1 MSTKKLNDKDIM
13 NLLIDTAIANGAT
26 SADCVLSR
34 SRGVS
39 ITRRLGKD
47 ENVQRYEDF
56 DTGLR
61 VFVDNKISSVSTN
74 ENSEESLKEVAKRA
88 VEMAK
93 IAPEDE
99 YSFIADKGLLQQF
112 PVQEDIFIDSYDCLE
127 PSIDTIRDRASEAE
141 DIALSVKGITN
152 SDGAD
157 ASWGEGE
164 TLLMTSNGFFWIIKK
179 I

>member
-1 MSTKKLNDKDIM
+1 MSIKKLNDKDIM

-47 ENVQRYEDF
+47 ENIQRYEDF

-61 VFVDNKISSVSTN
+61 VFVGNKISSVSTN
-74 ENSEESLKEVAKRA
+74 ENSEEALREVAKRA

-99 YSFIADKGLLQQF
+99 YSFIASKELLQNF
-112 PVQEDIFIDSYDCLE
+112 PIQDSVFIDSYD
-127 PSIDTIRDRASEAE
+127 
-141 DIALSVKGITN
+141 SVEQN
-152 SDGAD
+152 HSYQ
-157 ASWGEGE
+157 
-164 TLLMTSNGFFWIIKK
+164 
-179 I
+179 

>member
-13 NLLIDTAIANGAT
+13 NLLIDTAIANGA
-26 SADCVLSR
+26 SNADCVLSR

-47 ENVQRYEDF
+47 ENIERYEGF

-61 VFVDNKISSVSTN
+61 VFFENKISSVSTN
-74 ENSEESLKEVAKRA
+74 ENSEEALKEVAKRA

-99 YSFIADKGLLQQF
+99 YSFIASKELLQQF
-112 PVQEDIFIDSYDCLE
+112 PIQEDIFIDSYDEIE
-127 PSIDTIRDRASEAE
+127 PSIDIIRERASE
-141 DIALSVKGITN
+141 V
-152 SDGAD
+152 
-157 ASWGEGE
+157 
-164 TLLMTSNGFFWIIKK
+164 
-179 I
+179 

>member
-1 MSTKKLNDKDIM
+1 MTQ
-13 NLLIDTAIANGAT
+13 LLQIGAT
-26 SADCVLSR
+26 NADCILSR

-47 ENVQRYEDF
+47 ENIQRYEDF

-74 ENSEESLKEVAKRA
+74 ENSEEALKEVAKRA

-99 YSFIADKGLLQQF
+99 YSLIASKELLQQF
-112 PVQEDIFIDSYDCLE
+112 SIQEDINIDCYDAVE
-127 PSIDTIRDRASEAE
+127 PSTDIIRDRASEVFSKIVE
-141 DIALSVKGITN
+141 MGVPTERLSIAS
-152 SDGAD
+152 S
-157 ASWGEGE
+157 
-164 TLLMTSNGFFWIIKK
+164 TSNSAQAEEVHIYLKN
-179 I
+179 

>member
-13 NLLIDTAIANGAT
+13 NLLIDTAMANGAT
-26 SADCVLSR
+26 STDCILSR

-47 ENVQRYEDF
+47 ENIQRYEDF

-61 VFVDNKISSVSTN
+61 VFVGNKISSVSTN
-74 ENSEESLKEVAKRA
+74 ENSEEALKEVAKRA

-99 YSFIADKGLLQQF
+99 YSYIASK
-112 PVQEDIFIDSYDCLE
+112 
-127 PSIDTIRDRASEAE
+127 
-141 DIALSVKGITN
+141 
-152 SDGAD
+152 
-157 ASWGEGE
+157 
-164 TLLMTSNGFFWIIKK
+164 
-179 I
+179 